1 MKLLATE
8 ALQSL
13 PAVILPRLIAL
24 FGSTTPAIIA
34 DIRHYAS
41 SGDLLAMSKAAHK
54 LKGSCISLGAEQM
67 ADICKELQHKGEQA
81 DPTGIS
87 SMVEELEALYPAT
100 LAALQGFND

>member
-34 DIRHYAS
+34 DIRHYS
-41 SGDLLAMSKAAHK
+41 QQRRPVGDEQSRPQTQRLLH
-54 LKGSCISLGAEQM
+54 
-67 ADICKELQHKGEQA
+67 QHGRGT
-81 DPTGIS
+81 DGG
-87 SMVEELEALYPAT
+87 Y
-100 LAALQGFND
+100 LQGIAA